1 MRGRRALFILLTMLL
16 SSVHAAN
23 YPCSGKKG
31 GVSHCA
37 GERFVCND
45 GSISGS
51 KRSCSAVFGGGSR
64 LRNLLQAPPR
74 ASALGGCSCRSG
86 NVCTCP
92 RGGRYCITDSG
103 GKSYV
108 HR

>member
-1 MRGRRALFILLTMLL
+1 MPIALLAFLLAAGPLA
-16 SSVHAAN
+16 HAAN

-51 KRSCSAVFGGGSR
+51 KRSCSAERGGQSI
-64 LRNLLQAPPR
+64 PR
-74 ASALGGCSCRSG
+74 ALIQPRDTVANPSACSCRSG
-86 NVCTCP
+86 SVCTGP

-103 GKSYV
+103 NKSYV
-108 HR
+108 KR